1 MFSQARDKWEQVE
14 PIDLAAAA
22 LARVMAG
29 YPPARGGDEKKFG
42 GEIADTQCALNV
54 HSLSQSHK
62 EMIAMKPEVK
72 TNAHCA
78 RYCVKERG
86 GRFVLQTPD
95 KVYKLDT
102 QALAEQWAG
111 LKVRIVGTLDPKTD
125 IITVRSIEPVSPSA
139 SKTPE
144 VMGNDSKVLSRGMPK
159 PHHQELL

>member
-1 MFSQARDKWEQVE
+1 MGTSRARS
-14 PIDLAAAA
+14 ILGAAA
-22 LARVMAG
+22 LAWVMVG
-29 YPPARGGDEKKFG
+29 YPPARGGDKKKFT

-72 TNAHCA
+72 TNADCA

-111 LKVRIVGTLDPKTD
+111 LRVKIVGTLDPKTD
-125 IITVRSIEPVSPSA
+125 IITVRGIEPVSPSA
-139 SKTPE
+139 SKTSP
-144 VMGNDSKVLSRGMPK
+144 PK
-159 PHHQELL
+159 